1 MPGSCA
7 WRPPMSHVA
16 LVGPEFEENL
26 SLRYLSSS
34 LAAAGFRAE
43 ILPFNRERDLPRI
56 VAEIMADPPLLVG
69 LSLAF
74 QWRAKDF
81 LALALALREAGY
93 RGHITA
99 GGHFATFASRELL
112 RDFPEFDSI
121 CRQEPENTLAELA
134 RRLRQNVAW
143 DDLAGM
149 AWRKGDEIVLTEQP
163 ALPDL
168 ATLPWPDRKGEAAS
182 CFGHKIAPL
191 VSSRGCYANCTF
203 CCIAA
208 WHE

>member
-1 MPGSCA
+1 MCCPLL
-7 WRPPMSHVA
+7 RPRRQPMSWIA

-34 LAAAGFRAE
+34 LAAGGFRAE

-56 VAEIMADPPLLVG
+56 VEQIVEDPPLLVG

-99 GGHFATFASRELL
+99 GGHFATFASKEILSDFAEL
-112 RDFPEFDSI
+112 DSI
-121 CRQEPENTLAELA
+121 CRQESENTLVELV
-134 RRLRQNVAW
+134 RRLEKNQSWHDIAGVAF
-143 DDLAGM
+143 
-149 AWRKGDEIVLTEQP
+149 R
-163 ALPDL
+163 
-168 ATLPWPDRKGEAAS
+168 R
-182 CFGHKIAPL
+182 GHE
-191 VSSRGCYANCTF
+191 VV
-203 CCIAA
+203 
-208 WHE
+208 

>member
-1 MPGSCA
+1 
-7 WRPPMSHVA
+7 MSWIA

-34 LAAAGFRAE
+34 LRAGGFRAE

-56 VAEIMADPPLLVG
+56 VAEIMEEPPLIVG

-93 RGHITA
+93 RGHVTA
-99 GGHFATFASRELL
+99 GGHFATFASREIL
-112 RDFPEFDSI
+112 RDFPELDSI
-121 CRQEPENTLAELA
+121 CRQESENTLVELA
-134 RRLRQNVAW
+134 RRLRQNAAW

-149 AWRKGDEIVLTEQP
+149 AYRKGDEVVLT
-163 ALPDL
+163 
-168 ATLPWPDRKGEAAS
+168 
-182 CFGHKIAPL
+182 
-191 VSSRGCYANCTF
+191 
-203 CCIAA
+203 
-208 WHE
+208 